1 MNRDFRDLIVELQSA
16 DARFLVV
23 GAYALGAHGIPRA
36 TADFDIWIDAS
47 AENATRVMRALARFG
62 VALDALGIRASDLV
76 DPDMVVHFGVPPYR
90 IDIMSAIDGVEFAD
104 AWQRRIM
111 ERFQD
116 PGAVHR
122 AAGPDGEQARG
133 RPTEGPGG
141 SRELAGA
148 RRAGMTV
155 ATVGRALVRYE

>member
-47 AENATRVMRALARFG
+47 AENATRVMRALAEFG

-76 DPDMVVHFGVPPYR
+76 DPDKVVHLGVPPYR

-111 ERFQD
+111 ERFQGIQAPFIGRQD
-116 PGAVHR
+116 LMANKR
-122 AAGPDGEQARG
+122 A
-133 RPTEGPGG
+133 
-141 SRELAGA
+141 
-148 RRAGMTV
+148 
-155 ATVGRALVRYE
+155 VGRRKDLEDLENLQALAEPE